1 MGGAVVYV
9 HRHEGRAP
17 RGTILM
23 GQDVS
28 GMDRPT
34 LTALVL
40 QRAASAS
47 LTLTVEGT
55 PTTVP
60 LSQIVQIDA
69 RATVEAAVSGAGS
82 LTTHLHGIVGT
93 REVAVRYTI
102 NKEARAAL
110 ASRLSSTLRNHVIE
124 PTVTWNEGSGGFTAS
139 SGKSGDAIDP
149 SDLDSALDVAA
160 RELADHAAPGSI
172 RRTDPTVSAQEATSV
187 AQSAT
192 ALLDAELSVAVDGT
206 AHTASR
212 AQKASWIDF
221 PVKEGRIVP
230 TVSQEKIKAWVSSLS
245 TQAERKPVNAINDVD
260 SAGTVLQLA
269 RPGKSGRKAG
279 NVEPV
284 TAALVQGLGQG
295 RSVSQQISW
304 NEVPHST
311 ESRVVPNG
319 PERFAYQ
326 AKAGEKWVD
335 VNLTDST
342 LTAYE
347 GQQVVYGPIL
357 INHGGVG
364 HETITGTYKI
374 YLRYQAQDMG
384 CTPEWPYCERGVPW
398 VSYWHNSYAL
408 HGAPWVKEFGIGTD
422 ESSHGCINIP
432 VADAQTIWQW
442 SEIGTTVVTHY

>member
-1 MGGAVVYV
+1 MGGSVVYV

-34 LTALVL
+34 LTALVF

-60 LSQIVQIDA
+60 LSQIAQIDA

-110 ASRLSSTLRNHVIE
+110 ASRLSSTLRNHVVE
-124 PTVTWNEGSGGFTAS
+124 PTVTWNEGSGGFTAAP
-139 SGKSGDAIDP
+139 GKSGDAIDP

-160 RELADHAAPGSI
+160 RELADHAAPVSI

-206 AHTASR
+206 AHTASK

-284 TAALVQGLGQG
+284 TTALVQGLGQG

-342 LTAYE
+342 PTAYE
-347 GQQVVYGPIL
+347 GQKIVYGPIL

-364 HETITGTYKI
+364 HETVTDTYKI
-374 YLRYQAQDMG
+374 YLRYQAQDSARTGARARKACPRWEMA
-384 CTPEWPYCERGVPW
+384 CFSSGVIWAVVRPRPP
-398 VSYWHNSYAL
+398 
-408 HGAPWVKEFGIGTD
+408 GASSWTGTKIG
-422 ESSHGCINIP
+422 S
-432 VADAQTIWQW
+432 
-442 SEIGTTVVTHY
+442 